1 MFTFVEING
10 MTTFE
15 TTVIGLLAVVFLA
28 MAWMIAEFTGM
39 KNEIRDRTGINNE
52 TLKLQLQAYERLT
65 VLAERISLQNLISR
79 IPAGT
84 LSARDMHRA
93 LIETIKNESEYNNSQ
108 QIYVTAESW
117 RAVSNLKEQNIYIIN
132 QLAAMLPAEATALD
146 LNKQI
151 VEYLLSNEKASL
163 HSIVIDALN
172 FEAKKVLTA

>member
-15 TTVIGLLAVVFLA
+15 TTLIGLLAVVFLA

-39 KNEIRDRTGINNE
+39 KNEIRERAGINNE

-65 VLAERISLQNLISR
+65 VLSERIALQNLLTR
-79 IPAGT
+79 VPAAG
-84 LSARDMHRA
+84 LSAREMQRA
-93 LIETIKNESEYNNSQ
+93 LIETIKNECEYNSSQ
-108 QIYVTAESW
+108 QVYVSAEAW

-132 QLAAMLPAEATALD
+132 QIATLLPPQASALD

-151 VEYLLSNEKASL
+151 VDYLLSNEKSSL
-163 HSIVIDALN
+163 HSIVLEALN